1 MQNCIGLLQLVHGE
15 EGAHLLRYALD
26 DVGMTTLQNGI
37 GGMRRI
43 VRAVNAGGKGVRRD
57 ELGDEICNA
66 DVLLLRSGFDDDL
79 CRALQHASVLHVTR
93 HSILH
98 IQQEEHLRQ
107 VHNAIIVLPL
117 VEMAKEHAQLLAVR
131 EVEAHPPCP

>member
-1 MQNCIGLLQLVHGE
+1 MS
-15 EGAHLLRYALD
+15 
-26 DVGMTTLQNGI
+26 TLQNGI

-43 VRAVNAGGKGVRRD
+43 VRTVNAGGEGIRRD
-57 ELGDEICNA
+57 EVGDEIRNA

-79 CRALQHASVLHVTR
+79 CRALQYASVLHVT
-93 HSILH
+93 HHLLPH

-107 VHNAIIVLPL
+107 VHNAVIVFPL

-131 EVEAHPPCP
+131 EAEACSPCQ